1 VQKIETEFSTSSTFS
16 GHFWTV
22 PAQSRK
28 PTFRAARQ
36 KYNSAM
42 LDSRINSD
50 PAADFRFALDV
61 MEEDSH
67 LGLDD
72 EFASKLRDILLR
84 RINLADAAL
93 SCRRPVTPFRLPH
106 EREKTFA

>member
-1 VQKIETEFSTSSTFS
+1 
-16 GHFWTV
+16 
-22 PAQSRK
+22 
-28 PTFRAARQ
+28 
-36 KYNSAM
+36 
-42 LDSRINSD
+42 
-50 PAADFRFALDV
+50 